1 MNGRGCSFREPT
13 GHRLSN
19 HNNVNNNKNKYLDF
33 FWSHQRKKVKRVC
46 GGPREGASL
55 VSSPPPGPETGP
67 GGLAG
72 KSGPHPAAS
81 GQGVGGAG
89 AAGRPLKAS
98 GEGHGG
104 RPVQT
109 PCLERRRKIA
119 VCPQFAVARKQ
130 RRGGCGS
137 RPRLQVP
144 WCYRPEFNRTE
155 GRQAWRL
162 WGAWRKSERGIS
174 RARMRYT
181 TALGPW
187 WQGHTYWPPGRQH
200 RGRGATVAGMGAPP
214 DRGAAL
220 PRPASAPT

>member
-1 MNGRGCSFREPT
+1 MCAAVHGKAPLWCRPLPPAPKQDPEASRGRVAPTQRPAVRAWVGRQGGGSWTAPEGQRGRTRRE
-13 GHRLSN
+13 
-19 HNNVNNNKNKYLDF
+19 
-33 FWSHQRKKVKRVC
+33 
-46 GGPREGASL
+46 
-55 VSSPPPGPETGP
+55 
-67 GGLAG
+67 
-72 KSGPHPAAS
+72 
-81 GQGVGGAG
+81 AG
-89 AAGRPLKAS
+89 ADPL
-98 GEGHGG
+98 
-104 RPVQT
+104 P
-109 PCLERRRKIA
+109 RKETEDCSLPS
-119 VCPQFAVARKQ
+119 VCSSSQAAAR
-130 RRGGCGS
+130 GLGS

>member
-1 MNGRGCSFREPT
+1 M
-13 GHRLSN
+13 
-19 HNNVNNNKNKYLDF
+19 
-33 FWSHQRKKVKRVC
+33 KRVC

-55 VSSPPPGPETGP
+55 VSSPPPQPRNRTQRPRGEGWPP
-67 GGLAG
+67 
-72 KSGPHPAAS
+72 PS
-81 GQGVGGAG
+81 GQRSGRGWGGGSWTAPEGQRGRTRREAG
-89 AAGRPLKAS
+89 ADPL
-98 GEGHGG
+98 
-104 RPVQT
+104 P
-109 PCLERRRKIA
+109 RKETEDCSLPS
-119 VCPQFAVARKQ
+119 VCSSSQAAAR
-130 RRGGCGS
+130 GLGS